1 MPSCKQSFVDGFD
14 GRPFAH
20 EIPPQIL
27 EYIEYVESGRKAFCQ
42 DQIKLVAYVRKCFA
56 EQDIYVH
63 TEQLEKFLGMQ
74 KYFPYRLFPWEVF
87 CLGLHCCTYWV
98 DSNMPRWDDLFILVG
113 RGSGKNGYLAFE
125 DFCELSP
132 YNGIRNYHIDLCANN
147 EDQAK
152 TSFMDIWNVL
162 ETNADVLRK
171 WFKWTME
178 TITCLDTGSQ
188 LKFRTNS
195 PRGKDGLRS
204 GKVDFDEVHEYEN
217 WDNIEVFTTGFGKKP
232 HPRRT
237 YATTNGFVRDGVLD
251 SLLAQAEQI
260 LNGIVDDDGGML
272 PFIGRLDSEAEID
285 DPAAWH
291 KANPSLEYL
300 PNLQREIQK
309 EYRAY
314 KRGESSL
321 SFIVKR
327 MNLVKSDREVA
338 VTTWENILA
347 TNRPIPDLTRKKAVV
362 GIDYASMSDMAAAG
376 FLIRDGNTRYWIM
389 HAWLCTQ
396 SKDINRIKAPWREWA
411 NEGFLTVVDDV
422 EISPDLIAEWIAQ
435 MGKNYNV
442 RKIALDNFRFSLM
455 KKSLKSI
462 GFDAAGQSGKRLY
475 LCRKTGEMKVAPVI
489 ESMFANKQII
499 WGDNPLMRWAANN
512 TKVERD
518 KSSGN
523 MTYGKIE
530 PKSRKN
536 DPFMALVAAMQ
547 VEDELDSSPAGSLE
561 NLLVITI

>member
-1 MPSCKQSFVDGFD
+1 MRNCKQSYVDGFD
-14 GRPFAH
+14 GAPYAH

-27 EYIEYVESGRKAFCQ
+27 AYIEYVESGRKAFCK

-56 EQDIYVH
+56 TQNIYVH
-63 TEQLEKFLGMQ
+63 TEQLEKFLGLQ
-74 KYFPYRLFPWEVF
+74 KYFPFRLFPWEVF

-98 DSNMPRWDDLFILVG
+98 ETNTPRWDDLFILVG

-132 YNGIRNYHIDLCANN
+132 YNGIRDYHIDICANN
-147 EDQAK
+147 EEQAK

-162 ETNADVLRK
+162 EGNRDVLSK
-171 WFKWTME
+171 WFRWTLE
-178 TITCLDTGSQ
+178 TITCIRTGSQ

-217 WDNIEVFTTGFGKKP
+217 FENIEVFTTGFGKKP

-251 SLLAQAEQI
+251 SMLAQASQI
-260 LNGIVDDDGGML
+260 LDGAVEDDGGLL
-272 PFIGRLDSEAEID
+272 PFIGRLDDEGEID
-285 DPAAWH
+285 DPAMWH

-300 PNLQREIQK
+300 PNLQREIMK

-321 SFIVKR
+321 SFVVKR
-327 MNLVKSDREVA
+327 MNIIKSDREVT
-338 VTTWENILA
+338 VTTWDNVLA
-347 TNRPIPDLTRKKAVV
+347 TNRPLPDLSGRRCVV
-362 GIDYASMSDMAAAG
+362 GIDYASISDFAAAG
-376 FLIRDGNTRYWIM
+376 CLFRDGDVRYWIP
-389 HAWLCTQ
+389 HAWLCAQ
-396 SKDINRIKAPWREWA
+396 SKDIARIKAPWREW
-411 NEGFLTVVDDV
+411 ERMGLLTVVDDV
-422 EISPDLIAEWIAQ
+422 EISPDHIADWIEA
-435 MGKNYNV
+435 MGRAYDV
-442 RKIALDNFRFSLM
+442 RKIAMDNFRFGLM
-455 KKSLKSI
+455 KRSLKAI
-462 GFDAAGQSGKRLY
+462 GYDAAGSSGKRLY

-489 ESMFANKQII
+489 ESMFANQQIV
-499 WGDNPLMRWAANN
+499 WGDNPLMRWATNN

-523 MTYGKIE
+523 MTYAKIE

-547 VEDELDSSPAGSLE
+547 VEDELDASPAV
-561 NLLVITI
+561 NLGDLMILTF

>member
-1 MPSCKQSFVDGFD
+1 MKSYRQSFVDGFD
-14 GRPFAH
+14 GSPYAH
-20 EIPPQIL
+20 EIPPEIL
-27 EYIEYVESGRKAFCQ
+27 EYIEYVESGAKAFCKE
-42 DQIKLVAYVRKCFA
+42 QIKLVAYVRKCF
-56 EQDIYVH
+56 ETQNIYVH
-63 TEQLEKFLGMQ
+63 TEQLEKFLGLQ
-74 KYFPYRLFPWEVF
+74 KYFPFRLFPWEVF

-98 DSNMPRWDDLFILVG
+98 ETNTPRWDDLFILVG

-132 YNGIRNYHIDLCANN
+132 YNGIAQYHIDICANN
-147 EDQAK
+147 EEQAK
-152 TSFMDIWNVL
+152 TSFVDIWNVL
-162 ETNADVLRK
+162 ENNRETLSK

-178 TITCLDTGSQ
+178 TITCIQTGSQ

-217 WDNIEVFTTGFGKKP
+217 FENIEVFTTGFGKKP

-251 SLLAQAEQI
+251 SMLAQAVQI
-260 LNGIVDDDGGML
+260 LDGVVEDDGGML
-272 PFIGRLDSEAEID
+272 PFIGRLDNEEEVD

-300 PNLQREIQK
+300 PNLQREIMK

-327 MNLVKSDREVA
+327 MNLVRSDREVA
-338 VTTWENILA
+338 VTTWDNVLA
-347 TNRPIPDLTRKKAVV
+347 TNRPLPDLSGCKAVV

-376 FLIRDGNTRYWIM
+376 FLIRDGDMRYWIM
-389 HAWLCTQ
+389 HAWLCAQ
-396 SKDINRIKAPWREWA
+396 SKDIDRIKAPWREW
-411 NEGFLTVVDDV
+411 ERDGLLTVVHDV
-422 EISPDLIAEWIAQ
+422 EISPDLITEWIADT
-435 MGKNYNV
+435 GKNFDI
-442 RKIALDNFRFSLM
+442 RRISMDNFRFGLL
-455 KKSLKSI
+455 KRSLKII
-462 GFDAAGQSGKRLY
+462 GYDAAGQSGKRLY

-489 ESMFANKQII
+489 ESMFVNQQIV
-499 WGDNPLMRWAANN
+499 WGDNPLMRWATNN

-547 VEDELDSSPAGSLE
+547 VEDELDSSPAG
-561 NLLVITI
+561 NLDDLIILTF